1 MFFLRL
7 GIIFLGIVNKTHPFD
22 LNVIA
27 TTAWIAGSLYCG
39 DSPRHCAMF
48 PRATLSSDSIL
59 RSHQDNFSRG
69 SSPSGIIYNIYI
81 TLLTLYNIIDKI
93 YNIYP
98 TSYCNSAARNK
109 PQYTSSPLP
118 PVRRPPELL
127 QFCTAPFTAAA
138 HVLMRTFLPFPPTIM
153 NIFGRSGAFYSQGRT
168 HNALML

>member
-1 MFFLRL
+1 M
-7 GIIFLGIVNKTHPFD
+7 HPFD
-22 LNVIA
+22 LNIIA

-69 SSPSGIIYNIYI
+69 SSPSGIIYNIFTIFTLHYLHFTI
-81 TLLTLYNIIDKI
+81 LLTRFTIFTQPVTATQQWGINL
-93 YNIYP
+93 
-98 TSYCNSAARNK
+98 
-109 PQYTSSPLP
+109 QSPLP

-138 HVLMRTFLPFPPTIM
+138 HVLMRAFLPFPPTIM
-153 NIFGRSGAFYSQGRT
+153 NIFGRSGAFYSLGRT

>member
-69 SSPSGIIYNIYI
+69 SSPSGFIYNIYNIYI

-98 TSYCNSAARNK
+98 ASYWVTATQQRGINLSTHHHRCRQCEHPDYCNSVLHPLLQRH
-109 PQYTSSPLP
+109 TSS
-118 PVRRPPELL
+118 
-127 QFCTAPFTAAA
+127 CG
-138 HVLMRTFLPFPPTIM
+138 H
-153 NIFGRSGAFYSQGRT
+153 FYHFHQ
-168 HNALML
+168 L